1 MDNYI
6 TEVRDDK
13 LTFTFQVELD
23 TFTCMELEEGLL
35 ELVKN
40 HNGTVVFDMSKVDF
54 VASSFIRLCGA
65 TASAIGQE
73 NFSLFNLNKN
83 IKKIF
88 KKVGL
93 TSVIKIR

>member
-1 MDNYI
+1 MDNYT
-6 TEVRDDK
+6 TEVKDDV
-13 LTFTFQVELD
+13 LTFIFQVELD
-23 TFTCMELEEGLL
+23 TFTCIELEEGLL
-35 ELVKN
+35 EIVKK
-40 HNGTVVFDMSKVDF
+40 HNGSVVFDMSKVEF

-73 NFSLFNLNKN
+73 DFSLLNLNKN
-83 IKKIF
+83 IKKVF